1 MKILD
6 KILEFKR
13 TPYIIAGVIFL
24 SSLVVLSCFKSA
36 ETQLTTLNYAASLS
50 RAMSKSS
57 DDLTNYA
64 RYFVTTKNEQWRTE
78 FNNVLK
84 VRNGETPDE
93 KGIVKSFKDRVKE
106 VPFLQSELD
115 KLLKAEQLS
124 NNLAKLEVEAFA
136 WIDKGKPETN
146 YDIQNHHYT
155 AAQMAMF
162 GDDYKKYKKEIVA
175 TTDEFYTSV
184 VNRLQS
190 EYLSYMSAAW
200 TMIIVINLSLILL
213 VMVIKHKDIAV
224 APKRTVRKKPAA
236 KKVVRQVNKKP
247 ATKKVVR
254 QVNKVIK

>member
-13 TPYIIAGVIFL
+13 TPYIIAGVIFI

-36 ETQLTTLNYAASLS
+36 ETQLTILNHAVSLS
-50 RAMSKSS
+50 RTMAKSS

-84 VRNGETPDE
+84 VRNGETSDE
-93 KGIVKSFKDRVKE
+93 KGITKSFKDRVKE

-146 YDIQNHHYT
+146 FDIQTHHYT
-155 AAQMAMF
+155 AAQILMF
-162 GDDYKKYKKEIVA
+162 GEDYKKYKKEIVS

-190 EYLSYMSAAW
+190 EYLFYMTASW
-200 TMIIVINLSLILL
+200 TMIVVINLSLILL
-213 VMVIKHKDIAV
+213 VMVIKHKETIIKKPTRV
-224 APKRTVRKKPAA
+224 IRKKTPIKKPA
-236 KKVVRQVNKKP
+236 VNK
-247 ATKKVVR
+247 TVS
-254 QVNKVIK
+254 KVIKK